1 MILIMR
7 HTVQDYDAWK
17 LVFDAGEPLRA
28 KYGASGHV
36 LYRGYDDANDLTI
49 QLRFPSRESAEAF
62 LADPE
67 LAVNMQHAGVETQPV
82 LTRVREAEV
91 LEYAVG
97 CAA

>member
-1 MILIMR
+1 
-7 HTVQDYDAWK
+7 
-17 LVFDAGEPLRA
+17 
-28 KYGASGHV
+28 V

-67 LAVNMQHAGVETQPV
+67 FAADMRRARVETQPD
-82 LTRVREAEV
+82 LTRVREAEAV
-91 LEYAVG
+91 EYSAS

>member
-28 KYGASGHV
+28 KYGAFGHV

-49 QLRFPSRESAEAF
+49 QLRFPSRESVEAF

-67 LAVNMQHAGVETQPV
+67 LAVDMQRAGVETQPV
-82 LTRVREAEV
+82 LTRVREAESV
-91 LEYAVG
+91 EYAAS